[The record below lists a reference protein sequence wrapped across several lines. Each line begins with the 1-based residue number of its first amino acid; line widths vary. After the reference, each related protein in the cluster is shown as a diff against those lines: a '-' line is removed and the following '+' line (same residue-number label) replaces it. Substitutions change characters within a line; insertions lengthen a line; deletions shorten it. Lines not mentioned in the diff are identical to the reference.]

1 MHHSETVIRP
11 QMEVPVRHELRHPL
25 RHIAVAHVAVRQ
37 DYAASRHMLLYDRD
51 QCRHLFVTDAV
62 KYSDVG
68 GPTVDAEHPAY
79 VVAFTM
85 NLVLAMIDLAFVDL
99 YDAGEL

>member
-1 MHHSETVIRP
+1 
-11 QMEVPVRHELRHPL
+11 
-25 RHIAVAHVAVRQ
+25 
-37 DYAASRHMLLYDRD
+37 MLLNDWD

-68 GPTVDAEHPAY
+68 GPTVDAEHPAH
-79 VVAFTM
+79 VIAFAM
-85 NLVLAMIDLAFVDL
+85 NLVLTMIDLAFVDF